1 MIARPTTDRSCS
13 SGAPRSR
20 SARRAAGSFA
30 ALVALAGIAA
40 CGGDDPTE
48 AVEIPHVFELA
59 HDPTSAIPE
68 VVPGRQD
75 VMSAD
80 LLRNSL
86 EKEFTWHGVTLAQ
99 VMRAAHADDPSLDAW
114 IGELTSNTDDITAAV
129 GLVYGPVG
137 ARAFN
142 QQWAQ
147 HTQFLVDYA
156 VAISRGDDA
165 AADLAR
171 DQLVTYA
178 EDSGS
183 FFETATGGG
192 LPADAVRELLD
203 THVSHMLGM
212 IDMVDRGDDQAAL
225 EVALTDNDYLSTI
238 AQGVSS
244 AIAGQD
250 NRAFPGTIETEVSLY
265 CSIVTKETG
274 NYLLRELFVPSDGQA
289 SAAAFQTATG
299 VALGDVVGV
308 IDQLQAT
315 DPVLV
320 AQSAD
325 LALDRAFE
333 HARPSTP

>member
-1 MIARPTTDRSCS
+1 MTVRSPRTGALTSRPARS
-13 SGAPRSR
+13 SAVRR
-20 SARRAAGSFA
+20 SAGTLAAIA
-30 ALVALAGIAA
+30 AFTGIAA
-40 CGGDDPTE
+40 CGGDEPAD
-48 AVEIPHVFELA
+48 AVEIPHVFDLA

-68 VVPGRQD
+68 VEPGRED

-99 VMRAAHADDPSLDAW
+99 VMRAAHGNDPSLDAW
-114 IGELTSNTDDITAAV
+114 IDELTSNTDDITAAV

-156 VAISRGDDA
+156 VAIARGDDD
-165 AADLAR
+165 AADVAR

-212 IDMVDRGDDQAAL
+212 IEAVDRGDTQAAL
-225 EVALTDNDYLSTI
+225 EVALTDNEYLSTI

-265 CSIVTKETG
+265 CSIVTRETG
-274 NYLLRELFVPSDGQA
+274 SYLLRELFAPSDGQS
-289 SAAAFQTATG
+289 SAAAFEAATG
-299 VALGDVVGV
+299 VALGEVVGV

-333 HARPSTP
+333 HARPPAP

>member
-1 MIARPTTDRSCS
+1 MIARPNRT
-13 SGAPRSR
+13 GAVAGRAAASRTARR
-20 SARRAAGSFA
+20 SAGTLA
-30 ALVALAGIAA
+30 ALVAFAGVAA
-40 CGGDDPTE
+40 CGGDEPTD
-48 AVEIPHVFELA
+48 AVEIPHVFDLA

-68 VVPGRQD
+68 VVAGREN

-114 IGELTSNTDDITAAV
+114 IAELTSNTDDITAAV
-129 GLVYGPVG
+129 GVVYGPVG

-156 VAISRGDDA
+156 VAISRGDDE

-171 DQLVTYA
+171 EQLGTYA

-212 IDMVDRGDDQAAL
+212 IDAVDRNDTQAAL
-225 EVALTDNDYLSTI
+225 DVALTDNEYLSTI

-250 NRAFPGTIETEVSLY
+250 NRAFPGTIETDLSLY
-265 CSIVTKETG
+265 CSIVTRETG
-274 NYLLRELFVPSDGQA
+274 NYLLRELFAPSDGQA
-289 SAAAFQTATG
+289 SADAFQSATG
-299 VALGDVVGV
+299 VALGEVVGV

-333 HARPSTP
+333 HARPPAP